1 MDLSLENESGDELP
15 RDCEEAM
22 RRAASAALE
31 MESQGLQAEASVII
45 TTSEEIKRLNKKHR
59 GIDRET
65 DVLSFP
71 LYVSLPVG
79 QGNKNRMNEQEK
91 PQPIQPELLLGD
103 IVISLE
109 KAKAQAEE
117 YGHSLKRELAF
128 LTVHSCLHLFGYDH
142 CDEESEKAMFA
153 KQDQILER
161 AGIGR

>member
-31 MESQGLQAEASVII
+31 MESPGLQAEASVII

-71 LYVSLPVG
+71 LYKTLPTG
-79 QGNKNRMNEQEK
+79 QENKNL
-91 PQPIQPELLLGD
+91 PELLLGD